1 MAYTAE
7 IRRVGGSLYK
17 AARGSSNL
25 FLPDTCFSNTTT
37 FFRAWPKKRGS
48 FLMYGRSVHT
58 QRREVTEALLM
69 QQPMETAA
77 DKSGAAR
84 PQRSGFMKSLARGLP
99 PEPKAAERPAKSPVK
114 VGLRQLRQKYEQQEP
129 ISMVTAYD
137 YPSARLGDAAGADM
151 LLVGDS
157 VGMVVLGQEDTTE
170 VTMEMMVHHCAA
182 TARGVSKAFLVGD
195 LPFGS
200 CLTPE
205 EAASNSVRLVKE
217 GRVGAVK
224 IEGGTRVLPHIRA
237 IVDAGVA
244 VMGHLGLTPQSYTA
258 LGGFC
263 VQGRSAE
270 AAHALLEEAKLLE
283 EAGCFALVLEMV
295 PEPVAR
301 EITRQINIPTIGIGA
316 GAATS
321 GQVQVFHDLLGLY
334 DKKVPRFSH
343 QFARLEGPM
352 TAALHEYV
360 RAVKTRGFPQPRH
373 AFSMPKTE
381 LLAFEQASDATAA
394 PDAPPRAM
402 AAHAGV
408 APSRTRVVRTV
419 EEWRNLQAEGLV
431 PQGAS
436 VGLVPTMG
444 ALHEG
449 HLSLVRLARRDN
461 DLVAA
466 SVFVNPKQ
474 FAPGEDL
481 EAYPAHGTW
490 EADLA
495 ALEAAG
501 VDLVYAPSAEAM
513 YPRGSG
519 VMTPFV
525 DLVGVDTAGEGA
537 SRPGFFRGVAT
548 VVSKLLN
555 IVQPTALYLG
565 QKDGLQCV
573 VVSNLID
580 ELNFPTRL
588 VVGPTMR
595 EPDGLAMSSRN
606 VYLDATQRAVA
617 PAVYAALCKLQDV
630 HGLGERDPEALRG
643 AAAAVIAREPLMT
656 LEYVSLADTADGQE
670 LGARLGGEDAL
681 VSIAVRLGEVKLIDN
696 VLLAS
701 D

>member
-1 MAYTAE
+1 
-7 IRRVGGSLYK
+7 
-17 AARGSSNL
+17 
-25 FLPDTCFSNTTT
+25 
-37 FFRAWPKKRGS
+37 
-48 FLMYGRSVHT
+48 MYGRSVHT

-69 QQPMETAA
+69 QEPMETAA

-84 PQRSGFMKSLARGLP
+84 PQRSGFMKSLAQALP
-99 PEPKAAERPAKSPVK
+99 PEPKAGEPPAKSPVK
-114 VGLRQLRQKYEQQEP
+114 VDLRQLRGKYERHEP

-157 VGMVVLGQEDTTE
+157 VGMVVLGQDDTTE

-182 TARGVSKAFLVGD
+182 VARGVNKAFLVGD

-205 EAASNSVRLVKE
+205 EAAANGVRLVKE

-224 IEGGTRVLPHIRA
+224 IEGGSRVLPHIRA

-283 EAGCFALVLEMV
+283 QAGCFGLVLEMV

-301 EITRQINIPTIGIGA
+301 EITRQLGIPTIGIGA
-316 GAATS
+316 GAGTS

-343 QFARLEGPM
+343 QFARLEAPM
-352 TAALHEYV
+352 TAALQEYV
-360 RAVKTRGFPQPRH
+360 RAVKTRGFPQPHH
-373 AFSMPKTE
+373 AFAMPQAE
-381 LLAFEQASDATAA
+381 QRAFEQASEATAP
-394 PDAPPRAM
+394 PDAPPRALA
-402 AAHAGV
+402 AAHAGA

-419 EEWRNLQAEGLV
+419 EEWRRLQAEGLV
-431 PQGAS
+431 PRGAS
-436 VGLVPTMG
+436 LGLVPTMG

-461 DLVAA
+461 TLVAA

-481 EAYPAHGTW
+481 ETYPAHATW
-490 EADLA
+490 ERDLA

-501 VDLVYAPSAEAM
+501 VDLVLLTRTLTLPS
-513 YPRGSG
+513 PS
-519 VMTPFV
+519 P
-525 DLVGVDTAGEGA
+525 
-537 SRPGFFRGVAT
+537 
-548 VVSKLLN
+548 
-555 IVQPTALYLG
+555 
-565 QKDGLQCV
+565 
-573 VVSNLID
+573 
-580 ELNFPTRL
+580 
-588 VVGPTMR
+588 
-595 EPDGLAMSSRN
+595 
-606 VYLDATQRAVA
+606 
-617 PAVYAALCKLQDV
+617 
-630 HGLGERDPEALRG
+630 
-643 AAAAVIAREPLMT
+643 
-656 LEYVSLADTADGQE
+656 
-670 LGARLGGEDAL
+670 
-681 VSIAVRLGEVKLIDN
+681 
-696 VLLAS
+696 
-701 D
+701 

>member
-1 MAYTAE
+1 MPYTAE

-25 FLPDTCFSNTTT
+25 FLPDTCFSNTAT
-37 FFRAWPKKRGS
+37 FFRTWPKGRGS

-58 QRREVTEALLM
+58 QCREATESLLM

-77 DKSGAAR
+77 DKGPAR
-84 PQRSGFMKSLARGLP
+84 PQRSGLMRSIAQALP
-99 PEPKAAERPAKSPVK
+99 PEPKATERPVK

-170 VTMEMMVHHCAA
+170 VTMEQMVHHCAA
-182 TARGVSKAFLVGD
+182 TARGVSRAFLVGD

-200 CLTPE
+200 CLTPA
-205 EAASNSVRLVKE
+205 EAASNGVRLVKE
-217 GRVGAVK
+217 GRVSAVK
-224 IEGGTRVLPHIRA
+224 IEGGARVLPHIRA
-237 IVDAGVA
+237 IADSGVA

-270 AAHALLEEAKLLE
+270 AAHELLEEAKLLE
-283 EAGCFALVLEMV
+283 GAGCFAIVLEMV

-301 EITRQINIPTIGIGA
+301 EITRQINTPTIGIGA

-343 QFARLEGPM
+343 QFAQLERPM
-352 TAALHEYV
+352 TAALQDYV
-360 RAVKTRGFPQPRH
+360 RAVKTRGFPQPKH
-373 AFSMPKTE
+373 TFSMPKAE
-381 LLAFEQASDATAA
+381 LLAFEQASDATAPPGA
-394 PDAPPRAM
+394 PRRAV

-419 EEWRNLQAEGLV
+419 EEWRQLQAEGVL
-431 PQGAS
+431 PRGAS

-466 SVFVNPKQ
+466 SVFVNPRQ
-474 FAPGEDL
+474 FALHEDL
-481 EAYPAHGTW
+481 DAYPRTW
-490 EADLA
+490 ERDLA

-501 VDLVYAPSAEAM
+501 VDFVYAPSAEAM
-513 YPRGSG
+513 YPRGNG
-519 VMTPFV
+519 PMTPLV
-525 DLVGVDTAGEGA
+525 DLVGVDTQGEGA

-555 IVQPTALYLG
+555 IVQPSAVYFG

-573 VVSNLID
+573 VVSHLID

-588 VVGPTMR
+588 VVGPTVR

-606 VYLDATQRAVA
+606 VYLDATQRAIA

-630 HGLGERDPEALRG
+630 HSLGEREPEALRG
-643 AAAAVIAREPLMT
+643 AAAAVIAREPLMS

-670 LGARLGGEDAL
+670 LKSRLGAEDAL

-696 VLLAS
+696 VLLPS